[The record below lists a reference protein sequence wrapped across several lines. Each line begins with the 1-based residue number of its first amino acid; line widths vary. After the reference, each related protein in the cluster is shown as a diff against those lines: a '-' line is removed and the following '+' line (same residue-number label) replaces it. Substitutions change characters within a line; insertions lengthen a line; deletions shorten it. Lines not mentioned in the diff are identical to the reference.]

1 MQVFFTSRK
10 SICGLRHFVLI
21 DEFIDKGNNIK
32 FLVSVVDSDVFI
44 KVSEDE
50 LHNSCEWEYGFKE
63 LSKSQTISC
72 EYQEFKNKRKS
83 CDETPIFLS
92 QRSPFNIS

>member
-1 MQVFFTSRK
+1 MHVFFTSRMP
-10 SICGLRHFVLI
+10 ICGLRHFVSI
-21 DEFIDKGNNIK
+21 DKFIDKGNK
-32 FLVSVVDSDVFI
+32 FRFLVSVVDSDIFI

-50 LHNSCEWEYGFKE
+50 LQNSGEWEFGFKK
-63 LSKSQTISC
+63 LSKSQVISS

-92 QRSPFNIS
+92 KRSPFNIS